1 MAKFDNDVVNE
12 FTPRMGNRLT
22 RWIGSSILRM
32 MGWKITGTF
41 PREKKLLFIGAPHT
55 SNWDLIIALAG
66 MMSVGLK
73 CSWMMKKE
81 AFFWPFGGLWKSLG
95 GVPIN
100 RSSKNDITTQM
111 TQWFKE
117 NELAWLGLTPEG
129 TRSKVDKFKKGYLR
143 MAYAA
148 GVPIFVVG
156 LNGTT
161 KEIILDKVW
170 DLTFDTDTDN
180 RNIKAYYDKTFK
192 GVKPENG

>member
-32 MGWKITGTF
+32 MGWKVTGTF